1 MTYDKMNASNT
12 AIPINQKKRTAI
24 PWAMT
29 RPILATNA
37 TAPFNPQINFA
48 GTMELPV
55 PPVQNVGPPSRNL
68 KGLSEFKDTSPASFA
83 LLEKA
88 VKQDLLNVMRKA
100 FRNLYVQYPLCP
112 KSIFLQMEL

>member
-1 MTYDKMNASNT
+1 MTYDKTKANS
-12 AIPINQKKRTAI
+12 AIIPRNQKTRTAI

-29 RPILATNA
+29 RPILVTNA
-37 TAPFNPQINFA
+37 TALFNPQINSA
-48 GTMELPV
+48 ETVELPV

-112 KSIFLQMEL
+112 KSIFLRMEL